1 MIVQEDPRVSVS
13 QSEARLID
21 SLKKLGGKTD
31 GASLASDLKVP
42 ESSIFPLAN
51 LLEGKGYVRT
61 REDAEEVFTLTE
73 EGRYCLDKGLP
84 EARMISFLSSR
95 SGEAPLKDLSREL
108 KPQEVSAALGWGRRS
123 GVVAIEKRGG
133 EAIASLKGKYDPS
146 LQDALQKLASVEGVQ
161 GGKAEATP
169 DQIRQLMERGLI
181 SSKTEKII
189 HIELIKEPAASTE
202 SAKLTSEMIK
212 SGSWKGVRLRPY
224 DVTAS
229 PPVLTIGK
237 KHPYLEFLE
246 EVREILFSMGFE
258 ETTGPYV
265 ESEFWNFDALYQA
278 QEHPARAVH
287 DNFRV
292 RGPEPNIDAPAKL
305 IGAVKKTHE
314 SGGDTGSKGWG
325 YSWDVNIAKQP
336 VLRTQTTAVSVRTLF
351 KRREPP
357 VKTFCLSKVF
367 RPDAIDSRHMLE
379 FDQLDGIIGNE
390 GINVRHLLGILSE
403 FARQLGFKD
412 IKFTPG
418 YFPFTEPSI
427 EAYAKHPKLGWIE
440 CLGSGLFRPE
450 VLAPLGIDF
459 PVIAW
464 GIGIDR
470 LAMIRLGVDDIRDL
484 HTMDLGKLREW
495 GWR

>member
-1 MIVQEDPRVSVS
+1 VIIREDPRLSVS

-21 SLKKLGGKTD
+21 SLKKLGGKAD
-31 GASLASDLKVP
+31 GASLATDLQVP
-42 ESSIFPLAN
+42 ESSIFPLSN
-51 LLEGKGYVRT
+51 LLQGKGYVKAW
-61 REDAEEVFTLTE
+61 EEAVEVFTLTE
-73 EGRYCLDKGLP
+73 EGRYCLEKGLP
-84 EARMISFLSSR
+84 EVRLVKFLTSR
-95 SGEAPLKDLSREL
+95 GGSVPLRDLSQVL
-108 KPQEVSAALGWGRRS
+108 KPQEVSAALGWGRR
-123 GVVAIEKRGG
+123 GGAMVVEKKGG
-133 EAIASLKGKYDPS
+133 DTFASLKGGHDT
-146 LQDALQKLASVEGVQ
+146 ALQGALEKLASAGGARGSMQ
-161 GGKAEATP
+161 GTRP
-169 DQIRQLMERGLI
+169 DQIKQLMERGLI
-181 SSKTEKII
+181 SSKVAKVI
-189 HIELIKEPAASTE
+189 HIELIKEPPVATE

-212 SGSWKGVRLRPY
+212 NGSWKGIRLRPY

-246 EVREILFSMGFE
+246 EVKEILFSMGFE
-258 ETTGPYV
+258 ETAGPYV

-292 RGPEPNIDAPAKL
+292 IGPRPQIDAPAKL
-305 IGAVKKTHE
+305 INAVKKTHE
-314 SGGDTGSKGWG
+314 NGGDTGSTGWG
-325 YSWDVNIAKQP
+325 YSWSLDIAKQP

-351 KRREPP
+351 QKREPP

-367 RPDAIDSRHMLE
+367 RPDSIDSRHMLE
-379 FDQLDGIIGNE
+379 FDQLDGIIGDK
-390 GINVRHLLGILSE
+390 GINVRHLLGTLSE
-403 FARQLGFKD
+403 FAQQLGFKD

-450 VLAPLGIDF
+450 VLTPLGIDF

-464 GIGIDR
+464 GIGIGR

>member
-1 MIVQEDPRVSVS
+1 MSVS

-21 SLKKLGGKTD
+21 SLKKLGGRAD
-31 GASLASDLKVP
+31 GASLATDMQVP

-51 LLEGKGYVRT
+51 LLEGKGYIRT
-61 REDAEEVFTLTE
+61 REDVGEVFSLTG
-73 EGRYCLDKGLP
+73 EGRLCLDKGLP
-84 EARMISFLSSR
+84 EARMVKFLSSR
-95 SGEAPLKDLSREL
+95 GGEAPLRDLSREL

-123 GVVAIEKRGG
+123 GVVAVEKRGG
-133 EAIASLKGKYDPS
+133 EAIASLKGGFDPA
-146 LQDALQKLASVEGVQ
+146 LQEALQKIATAE
-161 GGKAEATP
+161 KAKGSKADAAP
-169 DQIRQLMERGLI
+169 DQIRELIERGLI
-181 SSKTEKII
+181 SSKTSKVI
-189 HIELIKEPAASTE
+189 HIELIREPPASTE
-202 SAKLTSEMIK
+202 SAKLTSEMLK
-212 SGSWKGVRLRPY
+212 NGSWKGVRLRPY

-229 PPVLTIGK
+229 PPLLAIGK

-246 EVREILFSMGFE
+246 EVKEILFSMGFE

-292 RGPEPNIDAPAKL
+292 RGPEPRIDAPAKL
-305 IGAVKKTHE
+305 INAVKRTHE

-325 YSWDVNIAKQP
+325 YSWSLDIAKQP
-336 VLRTQTTAVSVRTLF
+336 VLRTQTTAVSVRTLYQ
-351 KRREPP
+351 KRKPP

-367 RPDAIDSRHMLE
+367 RPDSIDSRHMLE
-379 FDQLDGIIGNE
+379 FDQLDGIIGDQ
-390 GINVRHLLGILSE
+390 GINVRHLIGTLSE
-403 FARQLGFKD
+403 FARQLGFRD

>member
-1 MIVQEDPRVSVS
+1 VSVS

-31 GASLASDLKVP
+31 GASLAADLQVP

-51 LLEGKGYVRT
+51 LLEGKGYIKT
-61 REDAEEVFTLTE
+61 QEEVSEVFALTE
-73 EGRYCLDKGLP
+73 EGRYCLEKGLP
-84 EARMISFLSSR
+84 ESRMVKFLSSMGG
-95 SGEAPLKDLSREL
+95 SAPLKDLNQVL
-108 KPQEVSAALGWGRRS
+108 KTQEISAALGWGRRS
-123 GVVAIEKRGG
+123 GVVTVEKRGG
-133 EAIASLKGKYDPS
+133 EATATLKGESDPALDDLLHKIAS
-146 LQDALQKLASVEGVQ
+146 AEGVRNST
-161 GGKAEATP
+161 AAANP
-169 DQIRQLMERGLI
+169 DPIRQLIERGLL
-181 SSKTEKII
+181 SSKIAKII
-189 HIELIKEPAASTE
+189 HIELIKEPPKTLE
-202 SAKLTSEMIK
+202 SARLTSNMIK
-212 SGSWKGVRLRPY
+212 NGSWKGVRLRPY

-229 PPVLTIGK
+229 PPVLAVGK

-246 EVREILFSMGFE
+246 EVKEILLSMGFE

-292 RGPEPNIDAPAKL
+292 KGPEPQIDAPAKL
-305 IGAVKKTHE
+305 ISAVKRTHE
-314 SGGDTGSKGWG
+314 NGDGTGSKGWM
-325 YSWDVNIAKQP
+325 YSWNLDIAKQP
-336 VLRTQTTAVSVRTLF
+336 ILRTQTTAVSVRTLF
-351 KRREPP
+351 QRREPP

-367 RPDAIDSRHMLE
+367 RPDAIDSRHMIE
-379 FDQLDGIIGNE
+379 FDQLDGILGDR

-427 EAYAKHPKLGWIE
+427 EAYARHPKLGWIE

-484 HTMDLGKLREW
+484 HTMDLGRLREW

>member
-1 MIVQEDPRVSVS
+1 MNKEDSSMSVS

-21 SLKKLGGKTD
+21 SLKKLGGK
-31 GASLASDLKVP
+31 ASSPSLAAELGVP

-61 REDAEEVFTLTE
+61 REDIDEAFSLTE
-73 EGRYCLDKGLP
+73 EGSYCLKNGLP
-84 EARMISFLSSR
+84 ETRLVRFLSSR
-95 SGEAPLKDLSREL
+95 GGMAPLKDLSQAL
-108 KPQEVSAALGWGRRS
+108 KAQEISAALGWGRRS
-123 GVVAIEKRGG
+123 GIVVVEKRGA
-133 EAIASLKGKYDPS
+133 ESFASLRGESKLS
-146 LQDALQKLASVEGVQ
+146 LDETLKTVASSEQGL
-161 GGKAEATP
+161 GGKKKLNREHLRLL
-169 DQIRQLMERGLI
+169 IERGLV
-181 SSKTEKII
+181 SSRSIKVL
-189 HIELIKEPAASTE
+189 HIEFIKEPPTVGE
-202 SAKLTSEMIK
+202 SATLTSNMMK
-212 SGSWKGVRLRPY
+212 NGSWKGVRLRPY

-229 PPVLTIGK
+229 PPILMIGK

-246 EVREILFSMGFE
+246 EVKEILFSMGFE

-287 DNFRV
+287 DNFRITGV
-292 RGPEPNIDAPAKL
+292 EPSIDAPAKL
-305 IGAVKKTHE
+305 ISAVKRTHE
-314 SGGDTGSKGWG
+314 SGGDTDSKGWG
-325 YSWDVNIAKQP
+325 YSWNLDIAKQP

-351 KRREPP
+351 QRRNPP

-367 RPDAIDSRHMLE
+367 RPDAIDSRHMIE
-379 FDQLDGIIGNE
+379 FSQLDGILGDR
-390 GINVRHLLGILSE
+390 GINVRHLLGVLSE
-403 FARQLGFKD
+403 FAKQLGFKE

-427 EAYAKHPKLGWIE
+427 EAYARHPKLGWIE

-470 LAMIRLGVDDIRDL
+470 LAMIRLGLDDIREL
-484 HTMDLGKLREW
+484 HTMDLGHLREW

>member
-1 MIVQEDPRVSVS
+1 VSVS

-21 SLKKLGGKTD
+21 SLKKLGGKAD
-31 GASLASDLKVP
+31 GTSLATDLQVP

-51 LLEGKGYVRT
+51 LLEGKGYVKT
-61 REDAEEVFTLTE
+61 WEEMGEVFTLTE
-73 EGRYCLDKGLP
+73 EGRYCLEKGLP
-84 EARMISFLSSR
+84 EARMVKFLSSMGGTA
-95 SGEAPLKDLSREL
+95 SLKDLNKAL
-108 KPQEVSAALGWGRRS
+108 KAQEISAALGWGRRS
-123 GVVAIEKRGG
+123 GVVTVEKRGG
-133 EAIASLKGKYDPS
+133 EALASLKGEFDPALDDS
-146 LQDALQKLASVEGVQ
+146 LRKLASAEGAR
-161 GGKAEATP
+161 GSKAAANP
-169 DQIRQLMERGLI
+169 DQIKQLIERGLLL
-181 SSKTEKII
+181 SKTAKVI
-189 HIELIKEPAASTE
+189 HVELIKEPPTSQE
-202 SAKLTSEMIK
+202 SARLTSDMIK
-212 SGSWKGVRLRPY
+212 NGSWKAIRLRPY

-246 EVREILFSMGFE
+246 EVKEILFSMGFE

-292 RGPEPNIDAPAKL
+292 KGPEAQIDAPAKL
-305 IGAVKKTHE
+305 ISAVKRAHE

-325 YSWDVNIAKQP
+325 YSWNLDIAKQP

-351 KRREPP
+351 QKREPP
-357 VKTFCLSKVF
+357 VKTFCLSRVF

-379 FDQLDGIIGNE
+379 FEQLDGIIGDK

-427 EAYAKHPKLGWIE
+427 EAYVKHPKLGWIE

-464 GIGIDR
+464 GIGIGR

-484 HTMDLGKLREW
+484 HTLDLGRLREW

>member
-1 MIVQEDPRVSVS
+1 MSVS

-21 SLKKLGGKTD
+21 SLKKLGGRAD
-31 GASLASDLKVP
+31 GASLANDLKVP

-51 LLEGKGYVRT
+51 LLEGKGYVKT
-61 REDAEEVFTLTE
+61 REEVGEVFALTE
-73 EGRYCLDKGLP
+73 EGRYCLKNGLP
-84 EARMISFLSSR
+84 ETRLARFLSSK
-95 SGEAPLKDLSREL
+95 GGIAPLKELGLVL
-108 KPQEVSAALGWGRRS
+108 KPQEMSAALGWGRRS
-123 GVVAIEKRGG
+123 GTVAVEKRGG
-133 EAIASLKGKYDPS
+133 EASASLKGAPDS
-146 LQDALQKLASVEGVQ
+146 ALDSALSRLSAAEGSKAGKETAS
-161 GGKAEATP
+161 AE
-169 DQIRQLMERGLI
+169 QIRQLVERGLLV
-181 SSKTEKII
+181 SKPVKII
-189 HIELIKEPAASTE
+189 HIELIKEPPATVE
-202 SAKLTSEMIK
+202 SAKLTSDMIK
-212 SGSWKGVRLRPY
+212 TGSWKGVRLKPY
-224 DVTAS
+224 DVTAE
-229 PPVLTIGK
+229 PPVLIIGK

-246 EVREILFSMGFE
+246 EVREILFNMGFE

-292 RGPEPNIDAPAKL
+292 KGPEPQIDAPATL
-305 IGAVKKTHE
+305 INAVKKTHE
-314 SGGDTGSKGWG
+314 TGGETGSRGWR
-325 YSWDVNIAKQP
+325 YRWSLDTAMQP
-336 VLRTQTTAVSVRTLF
+336 VLRTQTTSVSVRTLF
-351 KRREPP
+351 RKRLPP

-379 FDQLDGIIGNE
+379 FDQLDGIIGDK
-390 GINVRHLLGILSE
+390 GINVRHLVGILSE

-450 VLAPLGIDF
+450 VLAPLGIGF

-484 HTMDLGKLREW
+484 HTLDLGKLREW

>member
-1 MIVQEDPRVSVS
+1 VS
-13 QSEARLID
+13 QSEARLIAA
-21 SLKKLGGKTD
+21 LKNLGGK
-31 GASLASDLKVP
+31 ASSPSLAAELGVP

-51 LLEGKGYVRT
+51 LLEGKGYVKT
-61 REDAEEVFTLTE
+61 REDVDEVFTLTE
-73 EGRYCLDKGLP
+73 EGDYCLKNGLP
-84 EARMISFLSSR
+84 ETRLVRFLSSR
-95 SGEAPLKDLSREL
+95 SGTAPLRDLNQAL
-108 KPQEVSAALGWGRRS
+108 KAQEISAALGWGRRS
-123 GVVAIEKRGG
+123 GVIAVEKRGP
-133 EAIASLKGKYDPS
+133 ESFASLRGEYKPS
-146 LQDALQKLASVEGVQ
+146 LDETLKLLASPARVS
-161 GGKAEATP
+161 GGRKALDRAH
-169 DQIRQLMERGLI
+169 IKQLVERGLAYTRSI
-181 SSKTEKII
+181 KVL
-189 HIELIKEPAASTE
+189 HIDLIKEPSTVVE
-202 SAKLTSEMIK
+202 SAVMTADMIK
-212 SGSWKGVRLRPY
+212 NGRWKGVRLRPY

-229 PPVLTIGK
+229 PPVLIVGK

-246 EVREILFSMGFE
+246 EVKEILFSMGFE

-292 RGPEPNIDAPAKL
+292 RGVEPSIDAPASL
-305 IGAVKKTHE
+305 IGAVKKIHE
-314 SGGDTGSKGWG
+314 SGGDTTSKGWG
-325 YSWDVNIAKQP
+325 YHWNLDIAKQP

-351 KRREPP
+351 QRREPP

-367 RPDAIDSRHMLE
+367 RPDAIDSRHMIE
-379 FDQLDGIIGNE
+379 FSQLDGILGDR
-390 GINVRHLLGILSE
+390 GINVRHLLGVLSE
-403 FARQLGFKD
+403 FAKQLGFKE

-427 EAYAKHPKLGWIE
+427 EAYARHPKLGWIE

-470 LAMIRLGVDDIRDL
+470 LAMIRLGLDDIREL
-484 HTMDLGKLREW
+484 HTMDLGRLREW